1 MARKP
6 PSRIPKKKM
15 LAAQESAQPVE
26 NLTAQ
31 ATAQLA
37 PQEVSPQG
45 IAMQDAQPETVP
57 VALAEPQA
65 QASKGAKP
73 KPSPKNQAPNPK
85 PQALK
90 QQSTEPVQPAS
101 AKPTPTKNETT
112 TKSTPIKPEPP
123 SQIPPLPQF
132 LAQKHGLHNLGQ
144 IFYNLSTPELYEH
157 ILFLREGVMSAH
169 GAVMVETTPNTKLA
183 VRDKFIVEED
193 VHKDNIAWGEANR
206 AIESA
211 KFNALKARIGA
222 YLQKRNVYV
231 QDCFAGS
238 DSRLKVPMRFVTEN
252 AWQSLFVRNTFIEA
266 LPAEL
271 RQFDP
276 RMTIIVLP
284 GFKAIPEIDGTRAE
298 TFVLYDFSQRLAI
311 IGGTRHAE
319 EIKKAAFTV
328 MSYAMPLRRVLPMR
342 CAASIGANG
351 DTLLLFGT
359 NGAGKT
365 TLVAD
370 STRNLIGDDANGWGD
385 EGVFAFES
393 GAYAKAQGILPETEP
408 SIYAAS
414 RTFGTILE
422 NVKFDPAT
430 RIANLADTS
439 ISDNARISYALGQL
453 SPQQPLAAKLRG
465 AHPKNAVFL
474 VNDAFGVLPPV
485 ARLTQEQALFF
496 YLSGY
501 AAKNPVGEPKGEPR
515 GEPRAVFSACFGETF
530 MVQDPLTYLNLF
542 RERLRRNNTK
552 VWLVNTGWQGGTQA
566 TGSRI
571 KRDYSRAIIAAITS
585 GALDSVQ
592 YNADP
597 VFNLSVPAVCPGVP
611 AAMLNPRNAW
621 ADRAV
626 YEKTAQKLVQLLTEN
641 FKKYASR
648 VDKSVVQA
656 LSSAPQQAPQKQTPP
671 QTQPNKTNAT
681 IGIQTASADAP
692 LEVRAV
698 VSEVVVPDDDILPEA
713 PTGKKIPAKKVKSP
727 KKALRKPI
735 HIDDDEAEVGDTG
748 SLESLE
754 EPYIDDSGNGD
765 DNVIIP
771 SNLFVSEPGGAFRP
785 DDDMLTAPAFE
796 EEGDDD
802 SEESENTLAADNG
815 AEQDSGQTAFKGGR
829 RRRGGRGRRRQR

>member
-6 PSRIPKKKM
+6 PSRIQKKKVS
-15 LAAQESAQPVE
+15 ATQESALPIE
-26 NLTAQ
+26 NLTVQPAS
-31 ATAQLA
+31 QLA
-37 PQEVSPQG
+37 PQEIP
-45 IAMQDAQPETVP
+45 MHDAQPETVP
-57 VALAEPQA
+57 AALAEPQV
-65 QASKGAKP
+65 QAPKGAKP
-73 KPSPKNQAPNPK
+73 RPSPKSQAPNPK

-90 QQSTEPVQPAS
+90 QQSAEPVQSAP
-101 AKPTPTKNETT
+101 AKPSPRKSEQTTTT
-112 TKSTPIKPEPP
+112 TKSTPIKPEPLP
-123 SQIPPLPQF
+123 QILPLPQF

-206 AIESA
+206 AIESV
-211 KFNALKARIGA
+211 KFNAIKARIGA

-342 CAASIGANG
+342 CAATTGSNG

-365 TLVAD
+365 TLAAD

-393 GAYAKAQGILPETEP
+393 GAYAKAQGVLPETEP
-408 SIYAAS
+408 SIYTAS

-439 ISDNARISYALGQL
+439 ISDNARISYTLGQL

-515 GEPRAVFSACFGETF
+515 AVFSACFGEMF
-530 MVQDPLTYLNLF
+530 MVQDPLTYSNLF

-592 YNADP
+592 YNTDP

-626 YEKTAQKLVQLLTEN
+626 YEKTAQKLLQLLTEN

-656 LSSAPQQAPQKQTPP
+656 LSPTSQQAPQKQTPP
-671 QTQPNKTNAT
+671 QTQPTKANAKT
-681 IGIQTASADAP
+681 GIQTNDQASTEAP
-692 LEVRAV
+692 LEVRTV
-698 VSEVVVPDDDILPEA
+698 VSEVAAPDDEILTEA
-713 PTGKKIPAKKVKSP
+713 PSGKKIPAKKVKPP
-727 KKALRKPI
+727 KKTLRKPI
-735 HIDDDEAEVGDTG
+735 HIDDDEEEAEVGDTG
-748 SLESLE
+748 SLENLE

-771 SNLFVSEPGGAFRP
+771 PSLFASEPGGAFRP
-785 DDDMLTAPAFE
+785 DDEMLTAPAFE
-796 EEGDDD
+796 EEEDDND
-802 SEESENTLAADNG
+802 GEESENTIAADG
-815 AEQDSGQTAFKGGR
+815 GSEQDSGQTAFKGGR
-829 RRRGGRGRRRQR
+829 RRRGGRGRRRPR

>member
-6 PSRIPKKKM
+6 PSRIPKKKVS
-15 LAAQESAQPVE
+15 AAQESALPVE
-26 NLTAQ
+26 KSAVQ
-31 ATAQLA
+31 SAPHVA
-37 PQEVSPQG
+37 PQEVP
-45 IAMQDAQPETVP
+45 MHDAQQETVP

-65 QASKGAKP
+65 QAPKGAKS

-85 PQALK
+85 PQSLK
-90 QQSTEPVQPAS
+90 QQNAEPVQSAS
-101 AKPTPTKNETT
+101 AKPAPTKSEPTPP
-112 TKSTPIKPEPP
+112 TKSAPIKPEPTP
-123 SQIPPLPQF
+123 QILPLPQF

-157 ILFLREGVMSAH
+157 ILFLREGVMSAY

-206 AIESA
+206 AIEPA

-222 YLQKRNVYV
+222 YLQKRNIYV

-276 RMTIIVLP
+276 RMTIIALP

-342 CAASIGANG
+342 CAATSGANG

-365 TLVAD
+365 TLAAD

-393 GAYAKAQGILPETEP
+393 GAYAKAQGVQPETEP
-408 SIYAAS
+408 AIYAAS
-414 RTFGTILE
+414 RAFGTILE

-430 RIANLADTS
+430 RIANLTDTS
-439 ISDNARISYALGQL
+439 ISDNARISYTLGQH
-453 SPQQPLAAKLRG
+453 SPHQPLAAKLRG

-501 AAKNPVGEPKGEPR
+501 AAKNPVGEPKA
-515 GEPRAVFSACFGETF
+515 EPRAVFSACFGETF
-530 MVQDPLTYLNLF
+530 MVQDPLTYSNLF

-592 YNADP
+592 YSADP
-597 VFNLSVPAVCPGVP
+597 VFNLSVPAACPGVP

-626 YEKTAQKLVQLLTEN
+626 YEKTAQKLLQLLTEN

-648 VDKSVVQA
+648 VDKSVVQS
-656 LSSAPQQAPQKQTPP
+656 LSSASPQVPQKQTPP
-671 QTQPNKTNAT
+671 QSNAPQPTKANAKT
-681 IGIQTASADAP
+681 GIQANAQASADAP
-692 LEVRAV
+692 LEVRTVA
-698 VSEVVVPDDDILPEA
+698 SEVVAPETLIEEV
-713 PTGKKIPAKKVKSP
+713 PTGKKIPAKKAKLP
-727 KKALRKPI
+727 KKAQRKPI
-735 HIDDDEAEVGDTG
+735 HIDDDDDEAEVGDTG
-748 SLESLE
+748 SHESLE
-754 EPYIDDSGNGD
+754 EPYIDDNGNGD

-771 SNLFVSEPGGAFRP
+771 PSLFASEPGGAFRP
-785 DDDMLTAPAFE
+785 DDDMLTAPAFDE
-796 EEGDDD
+796 EDDD
-802 SEESENTLAADNG
+802 DNEESESAAAEGG

-829 RRRGGRGRRRQR
+829 RRRGGRGRRRPR